1 MTIRQQAKRNRLV
14 LVGFAM
20 FLAVALVVLA
30 RGALFASSSAER
42 SHTCCIP
49 WCVASRRLCPG
60 GSVGRAKQ
68 DSRHRRGSGGG
79 GPHSTAGVQGSR

>member
-30 RGALFASSSAER
+30 RGALFPFILSGAFTYLLYPVVCGLEKAMPWRER
-42 SHTCCIP
+42 
-49 WCVASRRLCPG
+49 WPG
-60 GSVGRAKQ
+60 Q
-68 DSRHRRGSGGG
+68 
-79 GPHSTAGVQGSR
+79 AG